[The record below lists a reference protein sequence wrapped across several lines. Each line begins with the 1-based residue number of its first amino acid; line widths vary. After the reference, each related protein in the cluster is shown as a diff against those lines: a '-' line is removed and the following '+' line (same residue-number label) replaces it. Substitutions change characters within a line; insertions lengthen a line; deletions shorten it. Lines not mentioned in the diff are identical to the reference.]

1 MKKVLILFAALSLS
15 LGAQSLY
22 AQAVESMIDTYL
34 ENVGGKEKLAALK
47 TMKLTAK
54 GNAQG
59 MELPVTM
66 YTTANG
72 QQRLDMVFQ
81 GQEITQMAFDG
92 KEGWGINFMTG
103 EAEKMDAEQ
112 SMLMKEQVS
121 DFPDPFLNYKEK
133 GYTVTLEG
141 EEDVEG
147 TATYKI
153 KLTKKPIVVEG
164 EEVENFSYYYFD
176 KEALVPIMQEDFAK
190 AGPMKGTSTQ
200 TFTSDYQE
208 VGDGLYMAHSITQ
221 KMNGNPMFSMNVETI
236 ELNVEIKDSLFA
248 FPEAAA
254 DDTDK

>member
-1 MKKVLILFAALSLS
+1 MKKVLILFAAFVFS
-15 LGAQSLY
+15 LGTQALH
-22 AQAVESMIDTYL
+22 AQAVESLIDTYL
-34 ENVGGKEKLAALK
+34 ENVGGKKKLAALK

-72 QQRLDMVFQ
+72 KQRLDMVFQ

-112 SMLMKEQVS
+112 SKIMKEQVS

-141 EEDVEG
+141 EEEVEG

-153 KLTKKPIVVEG
+153 KLTKKPLMIEG

-176 KEALVPIMQEDFAK
+176 KDALVPIMQEDFAK
-190 AGPMKGTSTQ
+190 SGPMKGQASQ

-208 VGDGLYMAHSITQ
+208 VGDGLFMAHSITQ
-221 KMNGNPMFSMNVETI
+221 KMGGNPVFSMNVETI
-236 ELNVEIKDSLFA
+236 ELNVDIEESFFA
-248 FPEAAA
+248 FPEAEEAG
-254 DDTDK
+254 DK